1 MTFEF
6 ETQLDREGNKS
17 LFLIFIFFRH
27 NVTFKTVV
35 GESNSVQPEMVAS
48 WFETTLPTLLSNYKL
63 EDIFNTDKFGLFYQ
77 CLPNKTLHLKS
88 EKCSGGKNSKIRI
101 TGLAAANSVGDKLPM
116 FVIGKSKAPRCFKN
130 VTSLP
135 CRYRSQKK
143 SWMDS
148 TLFEEWVRELDVKFQ
163 KENRK
168 IALIIDNCPAHP
180 TIADLSNVK
189 LIFLPPNTTSVSQ
202 PMDQG
207 VIKCLKA
214 FYRRRLVNLMI
225 KRLEQGQDL
234 PKISILRG
242 LQLLVASWND
252 VTKTT
257 IVNCFGK
264 AKISAKDQVNAAE
277 DSDDPFKE
285 LENDLTELR
294 KIDPTLVP
302 QDLTA
307 QEIVD
312 VDINVITTDNPET
325 DEEILESVR
334 SDKDEET
341 NGDDSLEI
349 MEVFD
354 EPIDKPTQTEIG
366 NALETLQNLCLFN
379 KSGDD
384 MRLLLQRFES
394 LVLKDELAV
403 RKQSS
408 IFNFFE
414 KK

>member
-1 MTFEF
+1 M
-6 ETQLDREGNKS
+6 L
-17 LFLIFIFFRH
+17 
-27 NVTFKTVV
+27 

-63 EDIFNTDKFGLFYQ
+63 EDIFNADEFGLFYQ

-116 FVIGKSKAPRCFKN
+116 FVIGKSKAPRCFKI

-148 TLFEEWVRELDVKFQ
+148 TLFEEWVCELDVKFQ
-163 KENRK
+163 KENRN

-202 PMDQG
+202 PMDQRVKKG
-207 VIKCLKA
+207 LKA
-214 FYRRRLVNLMI
+214 FHRRRLVNLMM
-225 KRLEQGQDL
+225 KRLEQGQNL
-234 PKISILRG
+234 PKISILRA

-252 VTKTT
+252 LTKTT

-277 DSDDPFKE
+277 DSDNPLKE

-341 NGDDSLEI
+341 NGNDSLEI

-366 NALETLQNLCLFN
+366 NALETLQNLCLFK

-384 MRLLLQRFES
+384 MRLLLQRFEF

-408 IFNFFE
+408 IFNFF
-414 KK
+414 

>member
-17 LFLIFIFFRH
+17 LFLISIFFRH

-35 GESNSVQPEMVAS
+35 GESNSIQSEMVAS

-63 EDIFNTDKFGLFYQ
+63 EDIFNADKFGLFYQ

-116 FVIGKSKAPRCFKN
+116 FVTGKSKAPKCFKN

-148 TLFEEWVRELDVKFQ
+148 TLFEEWVREVDVKFQ
-163 KENRK
+163 TENRK
-168 IALIIDNCPAHP
+168 IALIIDDCPAHP

-234 PKISILRG
+234 PKISILRA
-242 LQLLVASWND
+242 LQLLVAS
-252 VTKTT
+252 
-257 IVNCFGK
+257 
-264 AKISAKDQVNAAE
+264 
-277 DSDDPFKE
+277 
-285 LENDLTELR
+285 
-294 KIDPTLVP
+294 
-302 QDLTA
+302 
-307 QEIVD
+307 
-312 VDINVITTDNPET
+312 
-325 DEEILESVR
+325 
-334 SDKDEET
+334 
-341 NGDDSLEI
+341 
-349 MEVFD
+349 
-354 EPIDKPTQTEIG
+354 
-366 NALETLQNLCLFN
+366 
-379 KSGDD
+379 
-384 MRLLLQRFES
+384 
-394 LVLKDELAV
+394 
-403 RKQSS
+403 
-408 IFNFFE
+408 
-414 KK
+414 

>member
-1 MTFEF
+1 M
-6 ETQLDREGNKS
+6 
-17 LFLIFIFFRH
+17 
-27 NVTFKTVV
+27 
-35 GESNSVQPEMVAS
+35 
-48 WFETTLPTLLSNYKL
+48 
-63 EDIFNTDKFGLFYQ
+63 
-77 CLPNKTLHLKS
+77 
-88 EKCSGGKNSKIRI
+88 
-101 TGLAAANSVGDKLPM
+101 
-116 FVIGKSKAPRCFKN
+116 
-130 VTSLP
+130 
-135 CRYRSQKK
+135 
-143 SWMDS
+143 
-148 TLFEEWVRELDVKFQ
+148 KFQ

-189 LIFLPPNTTSVSQ
+189 LIFLPPNTTSVSK

-207 VIKCLKA
+207 VIRCLKA

-234 PKISILRG
+234 PKISIYRA
-242 LQLLVASWND
+242 LQLLVASWSD

-277 DSDDPFKE
+277 DSDDPFNK

-307 QEIVD
+307 QEVVD
-312 VDINVITTDNPET
+312 VDMNVITTDNPET
-325 DEEILESVR
+325 DEEILESVC
-334 SDKDEET
+334 SYKDEET

-366 NALETLQNLCLFN
+366 NALETLQNLCHFN

-384 MRLLLQRFES
+384 MHLLLQRFES
-394 LVLKDELAV
+394 LVLNDELAV